1 MVVQNM
7 YQHEW
12 YTLCTSMSIRPGMPV
27 RGSRTGRPVMIL
39 LDLLGRRWA
48 LRILWELRGG
58 ALGFRELR
66 AACDR
71 LSPTILSRRLGEMS
85 DLGIVAKDAAG
96 RYRLSRRGPG
106 RLRSPRP
113 VHALG
118 EGLARFVPP

>member
-1 MVVQNM
+1 
-7 YQHEW
+7 
-12 YTLCTSMSIRPGMPV
+12 MPKAIPAVKKRAV

-71 LSPTILSRRLGEMS
+71 LSPTILSRRLSEMS

-96 RYRLSRRGPG
+96 RYRLSRRGAALLR
-106 RLRSPRP
+106 RLRPLHGWAEEWARSVRP
-113 VHALG
+113 
-118 EGLARFVPP
+118 